1 MIDERHVLINAEC
14 LISVYRE
21 DYRRAASG
29 GVAAPLIMPPNMV
42 LAKKMM
48 MKTKLIR
55 DYLPLDIISKNV
67 SFCKPLIEG
76 PEQKT
81 MIVWEQFGGP

>member
-14 LISVYRE
+14 LISVYCE
-21 DYRRAASG
+21 DYRHAASG
-29 GVAAPLIMPPNMV
+29 GVAAPLIMLPNTA

-48 MKTKLIR
+48 MKKKLIR

-67 SFCKPLIEG
+67 PFSKPLIEG

-81 MIVWEQFGGP
+81 MIIREQLGGP

>member
-14 LISVYRE
+14 LISVYCE
-21 DYRRAASG
+21 DYRHAASG
-29 GVAAPLIMPPNMV
+29 GVAAPLIMLSNTA

-48 MKTKLIR
+48 MKKLIR

-81 MIVWEQFGGP
+81 MIIREQLGGP